1 MREKNVI
8 GNNKKITVSVVVS
21 IYRIEAYLLT
31 CIDSILSQTYKNI
44 EVILVDDGSDD
55 ACPQICDDYAMKDS
69 RVHVIHKPN
78 GGSTSARKAGICQA
92 TGDYILD
99 IDGDDWIEPDYVE
112 KMLESLVV
120 EKVDVVGDISVY
132 MNYSDGRQLERTTPM
147 KTGIYKGKDIVAEV
161 YPNYICED
169 RFYDT
174 PLSTNV
180 YLYLFRREF
189 LQKIQPQVEDE
200 IAMGEDMALTFRS
213 FLHAK
218 SVAVIDYPGY
228 HYRQQP
234 NSMLHKRDSDHFQ
247 RINVLYKNLRS
258 AVRDSDDSERAEAM
272 ARKIPRC
279 IFFTLWAC
287 APVRFAELSDTCLF
301 PFSQVKTGSRVFVYG
316 MGVVGRGIMEA
327 IAETGKFE
335 LAGCSDQGWSAH
347 AKGITVAGNKVCS
360 VYAPEKIM
368 KCDFDYVVIGVSR
381 YVFRQQ
387 ITEKLL
393 SLGVPM
399 DKIASIDQSLLI
411 EDNLPF

>member
-1 MREKNVI
+1 MIVNEALLK
-8 GNNKKITVSVVVS
+8 VSVVVP
-21 IYRIEAYLLT
+21 IYRIEAYISF
-31 CIDSILSQTYKNI
+31 CIDSILNQTYQNI
-44 EVILVDDGSDD
+44 EIILVDDGSDD
-55 ACPQICDDYAMKDS
+55 SCPKICDDYAMKDC
-69 RVHVIHKPN
+69 RIHVIHKPN

-92 TGDYILD
+92 VGDYILYV
-99 IDGDDWIEPDYVE
+99 DGDDWIEPDYVE
-112 KMLESLVV
+112 KLLEPLTE

-147 KTGIYKGKDIVAEV
+147 KTGIYKGKDIISEV

-189 LQKIQPQVEDE
+189 LQKNQPQVEDE

-213 FLHAK
+213 FLHAE

-247 RINVLYKNLRS
+247 RINVLYKNLKR
-258 AVRDSDDSERAEAM
+258 AVRDSEDSERAKAM

-327 IAETGKFE
+327 IAETGRFE
-335 LAGCSDQGWSAH
+335 LTGCSDQGWSVH
-347 AKGITVAGNKVCS
+347 AEGINIAGYKVCP

-368 KCDFDYVVIGVSR
+368 ECDFDYVVIGVSR

-393 SLGVPM
+393 SLGVPEE
-399 DKIASIDQSLLI
+399 KIARIDQSLLI